1 MSKLSEN
8 LKCLMNDA
16 GIKSA
21 ALADAIG
28 IDQSTV
34 LSLLRGEGLPYTD
47 TLVKLADYFSC
58 STDYLLG
65 LTDDYSGTQ
74 FKQRPPFSQQLTI
87 ILAHFNVTKYR
98 MEKDTGI
105 AEKTVNR
112 WHNGKTQ
119 PTSESLIKLA
129 NYFDCSVDFILGRV

>member
-8 LKCLMNDA
+8 LKCLMNDV

-119 PTSESLIKLA
+119 PTCESLIKLA
-129 NYFDCSVDFILGRV
+129 KYFDCSVDFILGRV

>member
-34 LSLLRGEGLPYTD
+34 LSLLRGEGLPYID

-119 PTSESLIKLA
+119 PTCESLIKLA

>member
-8 LKCLMNDA
+8 LKCLMNDV

-87 ILAHFNVTKYR
+87 ILQHFNVTKYR

-119 PTSESLIKLA
+119 PTCESLIKLA
-129 NYFDCSVDFILGRV
+129 KYFDCSVDFILGRV